1 MNIKLNKTQPL
12 FIKILDFMVHISL
25 AICTAWFIAYSFAYK
40 VTNTGQSMLPLI
52 GVNEGVLVNRLAY
65 VFDKPERF
73 DIIAFKSSEND
84 VNVKR
89 IIGLPGETVVI
100 LEGIVYINGNPLDT
114 SNVVGK
120 DLEKAALEGIA
131 SAPVILKDDEYFVL
145 GDNRESSEDSRFSKI
160 GNVKRKLIIGKLWLR
175 IIPLKR
181 IGYLY

>member
-100 LEGIVYINGNPLDT
+100 LEGIVYINGN
-114 SNVVGK
+114 G
-120 DLEKAALEGIA
+120 
-131 SAPVILKDDEYFVL
+131 
-145 GDNRESSEDSRFSKI
+145 
-160 GNVKRKLIIGKLWLR
+160 
-175 IIPLKR
+175 
-181 IGYLY
+181 